1 MAKQH
6 DVRRIALALEGVT
19 ETAGHF
25 GFAVRNKGK
34 DKGFV
39 WAWRER
45 IDPKKARVPSS
56 TVIAVRVA
64 NELEKQMLLS
74 VDPDKFFTEPHYNGY
89 PAVLVRL
96 PAVTLAELREVVVAA
111 WRCQGPA
118 SDRSIRRPQRSKDG
132 GILGASGPRLRGER
146 DPVAKAKPAAKR
158 KPKPRR

>member
-1 MAKQH
+1 MAKQQ
-6 DVRRIALALEGVT
+6 DVRRIALALPGVT
-19 ETAGHF
+19 ETEGHF
-25 GFAVRNKGK
+25 GFAVRAEGK
-34 DKGFV
+34 AKGFV

-96 PAVTLAELREVVVAA
+96 PAVTVAELRQVIGAA
-111 WRCQGPA
+111 WRCQAQP
-118 SDRSIRRPQRSKDG
+118 
-132 GILGASGPRLRGER
+132 E
-146 DPVAKAKPAAKR
+146 AKPAAKR
-158 KPKPRR
+158 KPKARR